1 MYNLSFKYITDMHTD
16 LKAIGVYD
24 KELDLFESQY
34 VTPEGISYN
43 SYIIFDEKT
52 ALIDTVDQRMADEW
66 RDNLLSSLPEGKT
79 IDYLIVQHLEP
90 DHSSQIEWVMERFP
104 ECRLVCTAVAH
115 KMLPLVAD
123 NAPFDHRIMEVAE
136 GDTLSLGSHGA
147 PDPSQPWACEAR
159 RYYFNIV
166 GKYGLPVQT
175 VLKKLAGKQID
186 VIAPLHG
193 PILEGDLTDYLRLYR
208 TWAAYEVETEGVLVA
223 YASIHGMTAKAAKEL
238 AEILRKK
245 GAPKVSVTDLSRD
258 DMAEAVEDAFRM
270 SHLVVLSPTYDSD
283 IFPPM
288 HDFIHHLAIKGFRN
302 RRVAIVENGLWAPAA
317 GRKMRGMFEQMKDIS
332 IVEPIVTL
340 HGRLTPADIDHLSTL
355 ADNLLN

>member
-1 MYNLSFKYITDMHTD
+1 M
-16 LKAIGVYD
+16 VYD
-24 KELDLFESQY
+24 STASTLFS
-34 VTPEGISYN
+34 
-43 SYIIFDEKT
+43 
-52 ALIDTVDQRMADEW
+52 ADG
-66 RDNLLSSLPEGKT
+66 SG
-79 IDYLIVQHLEP
+79 
-90 DHSSQIEWVMERFP
+90 RF
-104 ECRLVCTAVAH
+104 
-115 KMLPLVAD
+115 
-123 NAPFDHRIMEVAE
+123 
-136 GDTLSLGSHGA
+136 GA